1 MSFESHRYKG
11 LFIGIWKLFKKG
23 SKIASMGKCR
33 SAMGYHGVPNNGGLT
48 LNINMGIGQ
57 YIGVNIILC
66 TPDGVSR
73 KKPNR
78 WMAYDGSPH

>member
-11 LFIGIWKLFKKG
+11 LFIGIWKLFKKNQ
-23 SKIASMGKCR
+23 R
-33 SAMGYHGVPNNGGLT
+33 SQAWVNVGQQYHGVPNNGGLA